1 MHIPIY
7 IYISLSLS
15 IYPSISIYIYI
26 CIHVI
31 MYVYCNIYIYMCAKF
46 CAYKR
51 ICWLCRDLQYLY
63 HRDILRERWG
73 FTAKMMSLM
82 GVGPC
87 WTCVIW
93 TDQVLGDFCWQYEH
107 VGFTSIDIRYIR
119 VGGIPTPLKTYM
131 TVSWDDYSRYMVSH
145 KTHVPNHQ
153 PLDVRYH
160 LTSSSGLL
168 HLRSFFKVFLNHCI
182 SPIPHET

>member
-1 MHIPIY
+1 MLNDRWQQGSTAHPPRSAEVPWSSRTSTVPTNNIPKTCRYCHKGPGQRKDFGVKVHRWHSKKLGETGGKCIYLY

-15 IYPSISIYIYI
+15 IHLSQYIYI

-31 MYVYCNIYIYMCAKF
+31 MYVYCNIYMCAKF

-82 GVGPC
+82 ELDHVGP
-87 WTCVIW
+87 V
-93 TDQVLGDFCWQYEH
+93 
-107 VGFTSIDIRYIR
+107 
-119 VGGIPTPLKTYM
+119 
-131 TVSWDDYSRYMVSH
+131 
-145 KTHVPNHQ
+145 
-153 PLDVRYH
+153 
-160 LTSSSGLL
+160 
-168 HLRSFFKVFLNHCI
+168 
-182 SPIPHET
+182 